1 MAYDHYLSHQ
11 PNRGTGIVS
20 WILLMLLL
28 SFFAGFFVRG
38 AIGRAPLVHSLE
50 TGALTEN
57 ALPTDSAPASSGAI
71 GVGPTA
77 MQGAYRGGSQ

>member
-1 MAYDHYLSHQ
+1 MAYDHYLRHQ

-38 AIGRAPLVHSLE
+38 AIGRAPLAHSLGG
-50 TGALTEN
+50 GAPTEN
-57 ALPTDSAPASSGAI
+57 ALPTDSTPASSGAS
-71 GVGPTA
+71 
-77 MQGAYRGGSQ
+77 GSAQPLW

>member
-38 AIGRAPLVHSLE
+38 AIGRTPLAHSLE
-50 TGALTEN
+50 AGSSTEN
-57 ALPTDSAPASSGAI
+57 AVPTDSAPASSGAS
-71 GVGPTA
+71 
-77 MQGAYRGGSQ
+77 GSAQPLW